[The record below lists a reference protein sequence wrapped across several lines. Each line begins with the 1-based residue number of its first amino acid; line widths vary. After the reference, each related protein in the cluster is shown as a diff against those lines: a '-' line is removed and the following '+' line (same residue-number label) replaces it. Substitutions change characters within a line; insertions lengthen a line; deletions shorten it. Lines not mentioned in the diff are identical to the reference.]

1 MIKKIIF
8 VFKSHFD
15 IGFTDLAE
23 NVIRN
28 YSSGMLQQ
36 VIETARQ
43 SSSVR
48 CEMPEPVCVFPET
61 AP

>member
-36 VIETARQ
+36 VIETCRSTEHMGQ
-43 SSSVR
+43 LRYVWTSL
-48 CEMPEPVCVFPET
+48 P
-61 AP
+61 